1 MVTDWSNDNG
11 ISPRQA
17 LFRVG
22 STALAGV
29 GIGVS
34 YTVTG
39 WGLPCP
45 FRALT
50 GWLCP
55 FCGGTHLAASL
66 LHGDIV
72 GAWAANPLAVVVG
85 VLVGIRTVGWI
96 VELVRNPHAP
106 SRRWLPASWS
116 LNWFGAFV
124 VISVL
129 YVLARNLLPIG

>member
-1 MVTDWSNDNG
+1 MVTDGSNDNG

-22 STALAGV
+22 STVLAGAAV
-29 GIGVS
+29 GGVYS
-34 YTVTG
+34 VTG

-72 GAWAANPLAVVVG
+72 GAWAANPLVLVVG
-85 VLVGIRTVGWI
+85 VLAGIRTVGWV
-96 VELVRNPHAP
+96 VELVLAPRDP
-106 SRRWLPASWS
+106 SRRWLPGSWS
-116 LNWFGAFV
+116 NHWFAAFV

>member
-17 LFRVG
+17 LLRVG
-22 STALAGV
+22 STALASGAIGGV
-29 GIGVS
+29 YV
-34 YTVTG
+34 VTG

-72 GAWAANPLAVVVG
+72 GAWAANPLALVVG

-96 VELVRNPHAP
+96 VELVRAPHDP

-116 LNWFGAFV
+116 RHWFGAFV
-124 VISVL
+124 VFSVL